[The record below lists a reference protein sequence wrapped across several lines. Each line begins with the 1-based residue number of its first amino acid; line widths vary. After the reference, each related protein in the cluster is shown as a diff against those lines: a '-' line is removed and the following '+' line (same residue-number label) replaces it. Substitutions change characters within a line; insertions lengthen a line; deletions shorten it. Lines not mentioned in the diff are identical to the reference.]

1 MHRLFASLIAFA
13 LSLAVLPAAA
23 VEVTHAMGKTQVP
36 DDPQRIV
43 VLELSFVD
51 ALAAVSVAPVG
62 IADDSDRD
70 RVVAAYTDIIGQ
82 DWVSVGSRKT
92 PSLERIAA
100 LAPDLIIADKTR
112 HVGVYDTL
120 SSIAPTIVLDS
131 LTGDYHEALAQAAVI
146 GKAIGKPEK
155 MARRIAT
162 HKARMH
168 AYAEMFRLKSKGVTA
183 QFGVANTT
191 GLWLHSP
198 SSYVASLLRLFG
210 FDASMTG
217 ANTGD
222 YAATYVSI
230 SLEQLSAI
238 DPDVLILGRYTNPA
252 ITDTWTDETLFQEL
266 AAVRADHVFAA
277 DAHEW
282 SRLRGIL
289 AAERLAGRLTEMM
302 TVQW

>member
-1 MHRLFASLIAFA
+1 MRRLFAYLIAFA
-13 LSLAVLPAAA
+13 LALAAFPAGA

-36 DDPQRIV
+36 NDPQRIV

-82 DWVSVGSRKT
+82 GWVSVGSRKT

-112 HVGVYDTL
+112 HAGAYDTL

-146 GKAIGKPEK
+146 GKAIGKPEE
-155 MARRIAT
+155 MARRIANHT
-162 HKARMH
+162 ARMH
-168 AYAEMFRLKSKGVTA
+168 IYTETFRIKAEGVTA

-198 SSYVASLLRLFG
+198 NSYVGSLLRFFG
-210 FDASMTG
+210 FGASMTG
-217 ANTGD
+217 ANAGD
-222 YAATYVSI
+222 YAATYVPV

-238 DPDVLILGRYTNPA
+238 DPDILIVGRYTDPA
-252 ITDTWTDETLFQEL
+252 ITDTWADETLFQGL

-282 SRLRGIL
+282 SRLRGMI
-289 AAERLAGRLTEMM
+289 AAERLGARLAEIVTAL
-302 TVQW
+302 